1 MPQTIRAEQPLRI
14 TPRMA
19 VMATFAAFGA
29 MVGTLAGSVPQLIAQ
44 SGLSNA
50 SYGVGITIMTLATVA
65 SMGAAG
71 ALARRFSHRTLLL
84 VLLPSML
91 AVNTLLLT
99 GQSYWLFFLAAPL
112 CGLASGALDV
122 IMNAE
127 GGEVE
132 NDLQRPVYTA
142 FHGSVSLSVAVF
154 AIVSSLLSTTFGTWA
169 SLMAA
174 SLAVAAAM
182 AMVHAAIAPK
192 PLAGAAPE
200 QGRSTHFTRPLVLM
214 GLAAGFII
222 ACEVT
227 ALLWSSKLLADT
239 APGLAAIS
247 GLGAAFFGL
256 CNALVRF
263 PGDALRA
270 RFGEIRLMS
279 FTILFAI
286 AGFAGLGLTESFAAS
301 VFFFALTG
309 MGLAVLCPCLFQ
321 MSSNQTPH
329 NRAAGLSIAMLVAGI
344 PRIVGPTAFG
354 AVAEAY
360 STRLAFGACALV
372 LLAALAVIRS
382 LRN

>member
-1 MPQTIRAEQPLRI
+1 MPQTIQAEQPFRI

-29 MVGTLAGSVPQLIAQ
+29 MVGTLAGSVPQLISQ
-44 SGLSNA
+44 SGLTNA
-50 SYGVGITIMTLATVA
+50 SYGLGITIMTLATVA

-84 VLLPSML
+84 ALMPFILAML
-91 AVNTLLLT
+91 GLLLV
-99 GQSYWLFFLAAPL
+99 GQSFWLFFPLAML
-112 CGLASGALDV
+112 YGLGSGALDV

-132 NDLQRPVYTA
+132 NDLKRPVYTA

-154 AIVSSLLSTTFGTWA
+154 AIVSSLLSTMFGTWA
-169 SLMAA
+169 SLTAA

-182 AMVHAAIAPK
+182 AMVHAAILPRTLAVPPANPSSQFSK
-192 PLAGAAPE
+192 PLI
-200 QGRSTHFTRPLVLM
+200 LL
-214 GLAAGFII
+214 GLAAGLII

-227 ALLWSSKLLADT
+227 ALLWSSKLLAET

-270 RFGEIRLMS
+270 HFGEIRLMS
-279 FTILFAI
+279 ITIVFAI
-286 AGFAGLGLTESFAAS
+286 IGFAGLGMTDGFAAS

-329 NRAAGLSIAMLVAGI
+329 NRAAGLSIAMLVAGL

-372 LLAALAVIRS
+372 LLAALGVIRS
-382 LRN
+382 LKV